1 MKKLLLTTITIL
13 TTICA
18 SAQFMALSTL
28 NKVEGID
35 PIKPSTTEVYD
46 GEVCPTTDTE
56 DSWNITDKIGIG
68 YQVNEKLMVGLTKD
82 GEDNYE
88 ILGRYTIKDALWA
101 TCIYNYEKDSE
112 AEMSD
117 NLDVG
122 IGYSLKVWKGLYI
135 DPNYT
140 LPLKEDEEGN
150 REGSFNL
157 SFSYKF

>member
-1 MKKLLLTTITIL
+1 MKKVLLTTVTIL

-35 PIKPSTTEVYD
+35 PIKPSTTEVYE
-46 GEVCPTTDTE
+46 GELCPTTDTD
-56 DSWNITDKIGIG
+56 DSYNITDKIGIG
-68 YQVNEKLMVGLTKD
+68 YQVNEKLMVGVTKD
-82 GEDNYE
+82 GDENYE
-88 ILGRYTIKDALWA
+88 LVGRYAIKDAFWA

-112 AEMSD
+112 TDLTDKLE
-117 NLDVG
+117 VG
-122 IGYSLKVWKGLYI
+122 VGYSYNIWKGIYI
-135 DPNYT
+135 DPNYV
-140 LPLKEDEEGN
+140 LPIKEDENGE